1 MEAFSGGNGAVT
13 AIGKSQDFM
22 LVRGDQKLTVS
33 LYGSRMRNYEAAE
46 PITIS
51 NPKALVFATDCFDK
65 NEQPWS
71 RKPGTEEAK

>member
-1 MEAFSGGNGAVT
+1 
-13 AIGKSQDFM
+13 
-22 LVRGDQKLTVS
+22 
-33 LYGSRMRNYEAAE
+33 MRNYEADE
-46 PITIS
+46 PITIL